1 MMKPRIR
8 RQTTGW
14 AIEQG
19 TLLVAV
25 HSTFAGACALAGEW
39 TRGDLIVV

>member
-1 MMKPRIR
+1 MKPRIR

-25 HSTFAGACALAGEW
+25 QPTFAGACILAGTWAREGW
-39 TRGDLIVV
+39 YVE